1 MWAAADNPRNVS
13 DLPPTPR
20 TAHVNPVWMILI
32 VVFDLAVTTAVV
44 VFVLRKRGI
53 LGASVATL
61 GVDLAKFRTFNGAAE
76 ALVSEYMRANYS
88 GQKESLPGLLSDLMG
103 KLEARAKADGMAL
116 DRGAI
121 KLVMFRAIRTQRLA
135 APRDVQVA
143 LRDVA

>member
-1 MWAAADNPRNVS
+1 MF
-13 DLPPTPR
+13 
-20 TAHVNPVWMILI
+20 LI
-32 VVFDLAVTTAVV
+32 VGFDLAVTTAVV
-44 VFVLRKRGI
+44 LFVLRKRGI

-61 GVDLAKFRTFNGAAE
+61 GVDLAKFRTFSGAAE

-103 KLEARAKADGMAL
+103 QLEARAKADGMAL

-121 KLVMFRAIRTQRLA
+121 KLVLFRAISAGRLA
-135 APRDVQVA
+135 APHDVQVA